1 MHLPSQC
8 NLIRTRQETYQFNQ
22 GECSSLIV
30 SLNVVL
36 VQYQIPLTFH
46 IPVTNICSVPDT
58 TNIPHSSSKHLL
70 LVLESNCTSGPI
82 SLTEFNGKT
91 NQPTKREHETEA
103 SSSATLSNGNIWFTS
118 SKWRIAMSLLSL
130 SAGVFFA
137 VTANMYPLRCI
148 HRLYFI
154 QRSSAAQIHTYTPLG
169 SVRKLQVPLND
180 ITCTGDRSSARAQLA
195 LKVKDYPLFFL
206 LDRQGMGP
214 ILMDAYF
221 LWVPI
226 VLILQHVLF

>member
-1 MHLPSQC
+1 MLLSFAATYRELKRRVPIALKSDHVSTQTAATEVLLYENTKAKPKYFK
-8 NLIRTRQETYQFNQ
+8 LIA
-22 GECSSLIV
+22 IV
-30 SLNVVL
+30 SVIQLFFWTYL
-36 VQYQIPLTFH
+36 SYFA
-46 IPVTNICSVPDT
+46 
-58 TNIPHSSSKHLL
+58 
-70 LVLESNCTSGPI
+70 
-82 SLTEFNGKT
+82 LTEFNGKT
-91 NQPTKREHETEA
+91 NQPTKREHKTEA
-103 SSSATLSNGNIWFTS
+103 SSSATQSNGNTWFTS

-137 VTANMYPLRCI
+137 ITANMYPLRCI

-206 LDRQGMGP
+206 LDRQGQFVAPRMF
-214 ILMDAYF
+214 DT
-221 LWVPI
+221 
-226 VLILQHVLF
+226 LIASRKKVV